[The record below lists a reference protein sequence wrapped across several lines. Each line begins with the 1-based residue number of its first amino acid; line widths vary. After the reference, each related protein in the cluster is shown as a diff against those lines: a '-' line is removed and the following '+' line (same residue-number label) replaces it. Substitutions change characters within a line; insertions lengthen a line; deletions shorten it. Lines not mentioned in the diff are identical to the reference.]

1 MATNRWMR
9 IGDLAERTGTTP
21 QTIRYYE
28 QIGLL
33 VPTEREGRGYRYYN
47 EEAVARLHKIA
58 ALKQIGLS
66 LEEIRE
72 VIDLYFTDATGIQGK
87 RKVLEILKRHRDETD
102 EKMATLQR
110 FRSELDQ
117 NIARVE
123 GLIRAIE
130 RKQAHPES
138 E

>member
-1 MATNRWMR
+1 MDSNQLMR
-9 IGDLAERTGTTP
+9 IGDLAERTDNTP

-28 QIGLL
+28 QLGLI

-47 EEAVARLHKIA
+47 EDAVTRLQKIA
-58 ALKQIGLS
+58 TLKQIGLS
-66 LEEIRE
+66 LEEISA
-72 VIDLYFTDATGIQGK
+72 VIDLYFTDSTGIQGK
-87 RKVLEILKRHRDETD
+87 RKVLDILRRHRQETD
-102 EKMATLQR
+102 ERMISLQS

-130 RKQAHPES
+130 RGDSESAHS
-138 E
+138 